1 MEMTTIRQWEEYLMS
16 LSKALDCI
24 VHDLL
29 LAKLA
34 AYGIDDDLILY
45 IRSYLLDHKRCVCIN
60 NIYTK

>member
-1 MEMTTIRQWEEYLMS
+1 MTTIKQWEEYLMS

-24 VHDLL
+24 VNDLL

-45 IRSYLLDHKRCVCIN
+45 IRSYLLDHEWCVCSN